1 MFVFPPLLMTQ
12 DYFDRRNEAKSQ
24 LPLSKA
30 TVSKVEVVGM
40 GDRVCVDLCSI
51 MRPGEGLLVCVYI
64 SLVHC
69 CHALK
74 KNMEILKC
82 SLFSVTSWVY
92 HSALLAPLIC
102 GILLIPVIHTSITW
116 HLIFR
121 LDPMQEECSLFT
133 LNAWKRTTLQ
143 TGLSG
148 SMR

>member
-1 MFVFPPLLMTQ
+1 MLLLIVFSCTIYQMFVFPPLLMTQ

-51 MRPGEGLLVCVYI
+51 MRPCEGLLVCVYI

-74 KNMEILKC
+74 KK
-82 SLFSVTSWVY
+82 WRY
-92 HSALLAPLIC
+92 
-102 GILLIPVIHTSITW
+102 
-116 HLIFR
+116 
-121 LDPMQEECSLFT
+121 
-133 LNAWKRTTLQ
+133 
-143 TGLSG
+143 
-148 SMR
+148 

>member
-1 MFVFPPLLMTQ
+1 MLLRFVFSCTIYQMFVFPPLLMTQ

-24 LPLSKA
+24 LPLTKA

-102 GILLIPVIHTSITW
+102 GILLIPVVHTSIQVC
-116 HLIFR
+116 I
-121 LDPMQEECSLFT
+121 
-133 LNAWKRTTLQ
+133 
-143 TGLSG
+143 
-148 SMR
+148 